1 MNPSGY
7 DGTHVVTAANTN
19 SVSFANTTTGFTS
32 GGTVQADKW
41 RNVTLPTGDVNI
53 TYDPNANTLTS
64 TIQPSK
70 IVNSMVS
77 ATAGIEQSKLAMT
90 AASTRANA
98 TGITQADRGLASFD
112 SANFTATSGWIGIK
126 ANSITRAQ
134 MATIGADAI
143 LGNTSN
149 VAANPAEV
157 STGKIVSDGNG
168 IKNSAFTTASNP
180 ASPVGA
186 MILVSTA
193 DATTGSGVTNTG
205 AANTYAVLP
214 ITTNGGANSLV
225 KTDASGN
232 IDVKQLKIDGSK
244 IIDTTTSPNAV
255 VFTTPGGFD
264 YMSVTGTTG
273 SNTGITTYGTLDVT
287 NGTLKTTTLTT
298 GAAATAG
305 TITGTWQVQS
315 SSTLDVT
322 PGTLKTNTI
331 TTGSDTLAG
340 TIQGA
345 WTLVG
350 SSKLQA
356 TYADLAEYYSASA
369 EYEPGT
375 VLVFGGDAEVTTTT
389 LRDDTRVAGIVTTDP
404 AYIMNEGLEGTRVCI
419 ALAGRVPCKVV
430 GRVKKGDLLTTAASA
445 GYAVKAM
452 DPKLG
457 SIIGK
462 ALEDKDYGEAGVIE
476 VAVGRM

>member
-1 MNPSGY
+1 
-7 DGTHVVTAANTN
+7 
-19 SVSFANTTTGFTS
+19 
-32 GGTVQADKW
+32 
-41 RNVTLPTGDVNI
+41 
-53 TYDPNANTLTS
+53 
-64 TIQPSK
+64 
-70 IVNSMVS
+70 
-77 ATAGIEQSKLAMT
+77 
-90 AASTRANA
+90 
-98 TGITQADRGLASFD
+98 
-112 SANFTATSGWIGIK
+112 
-126 ANSITRAQ
+126 
-134 MATIGADAI
+134 MAHQWF
-143 LGNTSN
+143 
-149 VAANPAEV
+149 V
-157 STGKIVSDGNG
+157 
-168 IKNSAFTTASNP
+168 
-180 ASPVGA
+180 
-186 MILVSTA
+186 
-193 DATTGSGVTNTG
+193 
-205 AANTYAVLP
+205 
-214 ITTNGGANSLV
+214 
-225 KTDASGN
+225 
-232 IDVKQLKIDGSK
+232 
-244 IIDTTTSPNAV
+244 
-255 VFTTPGGFD
+255 
-264 YMSVTGTTG
+264 
-273 SNTGITTYGTLDVT
+273 
-287 NGTLKTTTLTT
+287 
-298 GAAATAG
+298 TAG

-356 TYADLAEYYSASA
+356 TYADLAEYYSADA